1 MLLGRPFYSVK
12 QQKYI
17 VRILKEQFHIW
28 SAFFVRNNRITEF
41 LAPALFV
48 RLCVFTHVIPMCS
61 PTPLRTTF
69 TRTSF
74 IFFVLNEYEFS
85 KSRTFVLRYFMRIF
99 FCLKREKPDWLVRWK
114 WLHTNQS
121 QRHFEFY
128 GRCLPSPCL
137 LSPPLTIRSEK
148 ISLQAH
154 FKTMTF
160 RP

>member
-1 MLLGRPFYSVK
+1 MYEFS
-12 QQKYI
+12 
-17 VRILKEQFHIW
+17 
-28 SAFFVRNNRITEF
+28 RNNSTFGVHF
-41 LAPALFV
+41 LWKISEMFLVSGACFV
-48 RLCVFTHVIPMCS
+48 SSVVCVHLCHSHVLSDSAQNHIYANF
-61 PTPLRTTF
+61 LH
-69 TRTSF
+69 
-74 IFFVLNEYEFS
+74 FFVLNKYEFS
-85 KSRTFVLRYFMRIF
+85 KSRTFVVAQRYFMRIF